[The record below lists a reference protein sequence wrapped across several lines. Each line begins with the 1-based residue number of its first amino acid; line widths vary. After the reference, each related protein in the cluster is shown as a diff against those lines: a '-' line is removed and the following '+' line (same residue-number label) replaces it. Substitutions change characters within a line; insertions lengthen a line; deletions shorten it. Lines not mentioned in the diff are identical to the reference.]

1 MAKFKKT
8 KKHVPLKALN
18 ARHITF
24 CDEYMVDR
32 NGAAAAIRAK
42 FSEKTARSI
51 AWRFL
56 NKEPLIQAK
65 IAELS
70 EQLSNETN
78 VKAQDVIKELARI
91 SFFNPKNLFDG
102 NRIKAITELDDDT
115 AAAIASIKIKDA
127 KDTREIEYRM
137 NDKNSALD
145 KLAKHLGLYEL
156 DNKQQNQGLADALND
171 AIKRI
176 ESK

>member
-1 MAKFKKT
+1 MAKSKKAKPFKPLT
-8 KKHVPLKALN
+8 KLN
-18 ARHITF
+18 ERHLRF
-24 CDEYMVDR
+24 CQEYVVDR
-32 NGAAAAIRAK
+32 NGQAAAERAGY
-42 FSEKTARSI
+42 SEKTARSI
-51 AWRFL
+51 AWRFV
-56 NKEPLIQAK
+56 NKEPLIKEEIQR
-65 IAELS
+65 L
-70 EQLSNETN
+70 TN
-78 VKAQDVIKELARI
+78 GLQEAAGVKAEDVIKELSRI

-115 AAAIASIKIKDA
+115 AAAISSIKIKADG
-127 KDTREIEYRM
+127 DIEYRM

-171 AIKRI
+171 AIRRI